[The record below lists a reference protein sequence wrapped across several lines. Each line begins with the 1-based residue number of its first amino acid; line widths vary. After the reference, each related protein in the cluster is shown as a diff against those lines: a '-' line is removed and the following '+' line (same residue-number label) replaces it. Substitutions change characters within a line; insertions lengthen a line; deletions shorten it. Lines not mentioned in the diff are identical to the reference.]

1 MGCFYY
7 RQDKELLT
15 ILIKN
20 KMITKDD
27 IADVGL
33 AATDRL
39 VELGYVKNCTD
50 SDNEDEFEVQDVI
63 REAIE
68 AKLDKLGINIK

>member
-1 MGCFYY
+1 MV
-7 RQDKELLT
+7 
-15 ILIKN
+15 
-20 KMITKDD
+20 TKDD
-27 IADVGL
+27 IADIGL
-33 AATDRL
+33 AATDKL